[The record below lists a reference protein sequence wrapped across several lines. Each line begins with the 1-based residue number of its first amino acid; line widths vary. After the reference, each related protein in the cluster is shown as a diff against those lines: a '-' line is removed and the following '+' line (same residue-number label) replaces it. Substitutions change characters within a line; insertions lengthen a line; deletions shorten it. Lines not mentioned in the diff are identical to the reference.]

1 MKQNGGD
8 DKMNTRSVIIG
19 VALLSVGLVTA
30 GFAGMV
36 GSWVNTELVSMG
48 GFSVTPLSLSGVMV
62 AALGATML
70 LPGDPLG
77 FGYLPVGGSALMDS
91 EYYY

>member
-1 MKQNGGD
+1 
-8 DKMNTRSVIIG
+8 MNTRSVVIG
-19 VALLSVGLVTA
+19 VALLGVGLVTA
-30 GFAGMV
+30 GFAGGV
-36 GSWVNTELVSMG
+36 GSWVNTELISLG

>member
-19 VALLSVGLVTA
+19 VALLGVGLVTA

-48 GFSVTPLSLSGVMV
+48 GFTLTPLSLSGVLV

-77 FGYLPVGGSALMDS
+77 FGYLPVGSSALMDS

>member
-8 DKMNTRSVIIG
+8 IKMNTRNVVVG

-36 GSWVNTELVSMG
+36 GSWVNTELVSVAG
-48 GFSVTPLSLSGVMV
+48 WSVTPLSLSGVV
-62 AALGATML
+62 VGALGASML
-70 LPGDPLG
+70 IPGDPLG
-77 FGYLPVGGSALMDS
+77 FGYLPIGSSALMDS
-91 EYYY
+91 EYY

>member
-1 MKQNGGD
+1 MTKE
-8 DKMNTRSVIIG
+8 MNTRNVIVG

-36 GSWVNTELVSMG
+36 GSWVNTELISVG
-48 GFSVTPLSLSGVMV
+48 GWSVTPLSLSGVVV
-62 AALGATML
+62 AALGASML
-70 LPGDPLG
+70 IPGDPLG

>member
-1 MKQNGGD
+1 MI
-8 DKMNTRSVIIG
+8 KMNTRSVVIG
-19 VALLSVGLVTA
+19 VALLGVGLVTA
-30 GFAGMV
+30 GFAGVV

>member
-1 MKQNGGD
+1 MVTKE
-8 DKMNTRSVIIG
+8 MNTRNVIVG

-36 GSWVNTELVSMG
+36 GSWVNTELISVG
-48 GFSVTPLSLSGVMV
+48 GWSVTPLSLSGVVV
-62 AALGATML
+62 AALGASML
-70 LPGDPLG
+70 IPGDPLG
-77 FGYLPVGGSALMDS
+77 FGYLPVGGSALLDS

>member
-1 MKQNGGD
+1 VTKE
-8 DKMNTRSVIIG
+8 MNTRNVIVG

-36 GSWVNTELVSMG
+36 GSWVNTELISVG
-48 GFSVTPLSLSGVMV
+48 GWSVTPLSLSGVVV
-62 AALGATML
+62 AALGASML
-70 LPGDPLG
+70 IPGDPLG

>member
-8 DKMNTRSVIIG
+8 IKMNTKNVIVG

-36 GSWVNTELVSMG
+36 GSWVNTELVSVG
-48 GFSVTPLSLSGVMV
+48 GWSVTPLSLSGVVV
-62 AALGATML
+62 ATLGISML
-70 LPGDPLG
+70 IPGDPLG
-77 FGYLPVGGSALMDS
+77 FGYLPVGSSALMDS
-91 EYYY
+91 EYY

>member
-1 MKQNGGD
+1 MVVTKE
-8 DKMNTRSVIIG
+8 MNTRNVIVG

-36 GSWVNTELVSMG
+36 GSWVNTELISVG
-48 GFSVTPLSLSGVMV
+48 GWSVTPLSLSGVVV
-62 AALGATML
+62 AALGASML
-70 LPGDPLG
+70 IPGDPLG

>member
-8 DKMNTRSVIIG
+8 IKMNTRNVIVG

-36 GSWVNTELVSMG
+36 GSWVNTELISVG
-48 GFSVTPLSLSGVMV
+48 GWSVTPLSLSGVMV
-62 AALGATML
+62 AALGTSML
-70 LPGDPLG
+70 IPGDPLG
-77 FGYLPVGGSALMDS
+77 FGYLPIGGSALMDS
-91 EYYY
+91 EYY

>member
-8 DKMNTRSVIIG
+8 IKMNTRNVIVG

-36 GSWVNTELVSMG
+36 GSWVNTELVSVG
-48 GFSVTPLSLSGVMV
+48 GWSVTPLSLSGVVV
-62 AALGATML
+62 AALGVSML
-70 LPGDPLG
+70 IPGDPLG
-77 FGYLPVGGSALMDS
+77 FGYLPVGSSALMDS
-91 EYYY
+91 EYY